1 MLGDNAFRETVD
13 QHSVFA
19 RTTPEQKLRIVRAL
33 TEQGHHVA
41 ATGDGINDAPALA
54 AAEVGIAMGQTGTDV
69 ARQAADMVLM
79 DDSFATLERS
89 IRQCRGLFA
98 NMEKGIRY
106 YLACK
111 IALVASALLAV
122 LLAIPLPF
130 LPMQII
136 LIELFMDLAA
146 SAGFVA
152 EPPEYDVMRRPPR
165 DPREPVL
172 NRRTIRS
179 IFTAALGLFGAV
191 AAAYLITWYGS
202 HSAVRA
208 QTVAFCTW
216 LIGHVLMA
224 LTMRSQQPLLRVGL
238 MSNRV
243 IAGWGLGVA
252 IVLVLIAV
260 VPAAQTFTRTTTL
273 HGLDWALVIGA
284 AATGTLWREAAKWI
298 GARRR
303 ATAAAGHPVPTCA
316 RELVGV

>member
-1 MLGDNAFRETVD
+1 
-13 QHSVFA
+13 
-19 RTTPEQKLRIVRAL
+19 
-33 TEQGHHVA
+33 
-41 ATGDGINDAPALA
+41 
-54 AAEVGIAMGQTGTDV
+54 
-69 ARQAADMVLM
+69 
-79 DDSFATLERS
+79 
-89 IRQCRGLFA
+89 
-98 NMEKGIRY
+98 
-106 YLACK
+106 
-111 IALVASALLAV
+111 
-122 LLAIPLPF
+122 
-130 LPMQII
+130 MQII
-136 LIELFMDLAA
+136 LIELLMDLAA

-165 DPREPVL
+165 DPRERVL
-172 NRRTIRS
+172 NRHMIQA
-179 IFTAALGLFGAV
+179 IFTAALGLFAAV
-191 AAAYLITWYGS
+191 TAAYLITWYGS

-224 LTMRSQQPLLRVGL
+224 LTMRSHQPLLRVGL

-284 AATGTLWREAAKWI
+284 AAAGTLWNEAAKWI

-303 ATAAAGHPVPTCA
+303 ATAAAGHTAPTSA
-316 RELVGV
+316 RELIQV